1 MYSIRLCLSTLL
13 ALVLLASGVRAQST
27 QIHWEPEFSFTW
39 KPEGRW
45 AYNATF
51 SGRNVCL
58 EGSEQLD
65 ANYNWAHLEGRLFVT
80 YELFGGNSVSGGYQ
94 YRLTDPFEKEPGYE
108 HRLMQQHAFIT
119 YTEARRFGHRI
130 RSEQRI
136 RERGTLQR
144 FRYRISYDFPL
155 QGQQL
160 DPGEPY
166 MILSNEVLWSLAR
179 EVSELDNR
187 VFVGIGWALSRKRKI
202 ETGLQFRL
210 EALNTNEPENIFQL
224 VTSYFINR

>member
-1 MYSIRLCLSTLL
+1 MCFTRLVL
-13 ALVLLASGVRAQST
+13 ALLLLGSCLPELHAQST
-27 QIHWEPEFSFTW
+27 QVRWEPEFSFTW

-51 SGRNVCL
+51 SGRNVWM
-58 EGSEQLD
+58 EGSEQL
-65 ANYNWAHLEGRLFVT
+65 AGNYSWAHLEARFFAT
-80 YELFGGNSVSGGYQ
+80 YELFGDNSVGGGYQ
-94 YRLTDPFEKEPGYE
+94 YRLADPFEEETGYE
-108 HRLMQQHAFIT
+108 HRLMQQYAFIT
-119 YTEARRFGHRI
+119 FTEARRFGHRI

-136 RERGTLQR
+136 RESGTIQR
-144 FRYRISYDFPL
+144 LRYRLSYDFPL

-160 DPGEPY
+160 DAGEAY

-179 EVSELDNR
+179 DLSELDNR

-202 ETGLQFRL
+202 ETGLQFRV

-224 VTSYFINR
+224 ITSYFINR

>member
-1 MYSIRLCLSTLL
+1 MYFTRLCLVSL
-13 ALVLLASGVRAQST
+13 LVLISLVSGAWAQST
-27 QIHWEPEFSFTW
+27 QIRWEPEFSFTW

-51 SGRNVCL
+51 SGRNIWM
-58 EGSEQLD
+58 EGSEQL
-65 ANYNWAHLEGRLFVT
+65 AESYNWAHLEARLFAT
-80 YELFGGNSVSGGYQ
+80 YELFGGNNVGGGYQ
-94 YRLTDPFEKEPGYE
+94 YRTTDPFEAESGYE
-108 HRLMQQHAFIT
+108 HRLMQQYAFIT

-144 FRYRISYDFPL
+144 FRYRLSYDFPL

-202 ETGLQFRL
+202 ETGLQFRV

-224 VTSYFINR
+224 ITSFFINR